1 MFHIKQIELVHWDFW
16 RRFTLPLD
24 SQIIT
29 IVGPNGSGKTT
40 LLDALRTLF
49 ALRCSGKRDF
59 RRYVRRADRSFA
71 WIRAVV
77 ANRPGNTGKRPFFPC
92 LQDEV
97 TLACRIRRGGG
108 EWMRDY
114 TIADGDLPI
123 ETLEEA
129 NDWLGLRD
137 YQSRLAW
144 GGLTPAIAKVLALE
158 QGDTDKLC
166 EYSPKALLELV
177 FDVFGDK
184 EVLDNYGAA
193 REEQMNAEREL
204 ADLAV
209 DLDRLRAQA
218 DAKRLE
224 ADRFLEWKQLS
235 DEASALD
242 AEIVPRLEV
251 AELSAAINAE
261 REALARLAVE
271 RRERRHEQRIAR
283 DRLATVRQERE
294 VAESRRA
301 RLRSLDLDADK
312 SHLAAHDEVRDLEK
326 LLAERDALRAQLAAE
341 RRERRHE
348 QRIARDRLA
357 TVRQEREVAESR
369 RARLRSL
376 DLDADKSHL
385 AAHDEVR
392 DLEKLLAER
401 DALRA
406 QLAAEHGADAVAL
419 EREHEEVEKR
429 LDALRRDERQLVA
442 DFEDRSEQLRNARSR
457 RGPPADPV
465 VSAFRQ
471 QLDAE
476 GIAHQGLAEIV
487 EVTDPAWQAAVEA
500 VLRPYRHIVLL
511 THEHDRHAAWSLG
524 ERERFR
530 HFIVPER
537 EEAPPANAMSLAE
550 VVRFSAPV
558 PRWLATLLNRIRR
571 VESVEAARNLPRD
584 IEWITRDCYH
594 REHRGA
600 RHLGRPSDFHFGEL
614 ARQARIEALEAEVAR
629 LDAGR
634 KRLNP
639 QLDEAKARLTTLRQQ
654 LMGLQAGQLL
664 AAKAA
669 QYADAEMALPDAQRR
684 LTAAIADRVDAKTA
698 LDEVSGQINGINI
711 EIERRE
717 RDLRGSEQRLAEIE
731 RDNAPR
737 RHGQAERIQKLRRRR
752 RGMPAGWQDPQE
764 LAQLD
769 ERYGGAHGA
778 RRELERLRSRID
790 EGEWVTDAAVLTLRD
805 RVAADVAQRE
815 RDYAERDGYCN
826 TTRRLTTEARAAYIA
841 KLRATVRQY
850 GRNLKA
856 LGELAGVDVDCP
868 TPHLENDDVSLNHAG
883 LEVRFDFDRKGAVG
897 LNDGE
902 ASGGQQVMKSLVLLI
917 GLLMDDA
924 RPGGFV
930 FIDEPFAHLDVA
942 NIDRVGSFLRATRAQ
957 YLITTPVTH
966 NANIFAP
973 SLLTLVTRKKKPGE
987 AWAPPIG
994 VIQRDTGA

>member
-341 RRERRHE
+341 
-348 QRIARDRLA
+348 
-357 TVRQEREVAESR
+357 
-369 RARLRSL
+369 
-376 DLDADKSHL
+376 
-385 AAHDEVR
+385 
-392 DLEKLLAER
+392 
-401 DALRA
+401 
-406 QLAAEHGADAVAL
+406 HGADAVAL

-471 QLDAE
+471 QLDTE

-614 ARQARIEALEAEVAR
+614 ARQARIETLEAEVAR

>member
-92 LQDEV
+92 LDDEV

-114 TIADGDLPI
+114 TIVDGDVPI

-261 REALARLAVE
+261 REALARLAV
-271 RRERRHEQRIAR
+271 
-283 DRLATVRQERE
+283 
-294 VAESRRA
+294 
-301 RLRSLDLDADK
+301 
-312 SHLAAHDEVRDLEK
+312 
-326 LLAERDALRAQLAAE
+326 E

-942 NIDRVGSFLRATRAQ
+942 NIDRVASFLRATRAQ